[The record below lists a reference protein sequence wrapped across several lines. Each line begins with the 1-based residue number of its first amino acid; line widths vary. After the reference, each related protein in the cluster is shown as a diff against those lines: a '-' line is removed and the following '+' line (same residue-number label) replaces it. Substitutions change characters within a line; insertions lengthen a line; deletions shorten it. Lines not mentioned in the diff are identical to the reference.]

1 MSDVA
6 TKQSGD
12 LAIPEKAASAFVAEL
27 FRTHAFDD
35 PTLKFTNPPLT
46 PEQKDELQEA
56 FHAAKHEATSL
67 EAMLEGTDSGLVAS
81 KDYTNRPFKIADVAW
96 RASELDGEG
105 LPLFAILT
113 VVTAQGEEKKVS
125 TGAKS
130 VCEAIAL
137 GDAKGWFGTGE
148 DKNWLKFVA
157 IALYDEDGK
166 LRKNSALEL
175 HIADDIAPF

>member
-1 MSDVA
+1 MADVA
-6 TKQSGD
+6 NKESGE

-56 FHAAKHEATSL
+56 FHAARHEATSL
-67 EAMLEGTDSGLVAS
+67 EAMLEGESGLLAS
-81 KDYTNRPFKIADVAW
+81 KDYTNRAFKIADVSW

-105 LPLFAILT
+105 LPIFAILT
-113 VVTAQGEEKKVS
+113 IVNAQGEQKKVS

-148 DKNWLKFVA
+148 DKNWLKFVPV
-157 IALYDEDGK
+157 ALYDEDGK